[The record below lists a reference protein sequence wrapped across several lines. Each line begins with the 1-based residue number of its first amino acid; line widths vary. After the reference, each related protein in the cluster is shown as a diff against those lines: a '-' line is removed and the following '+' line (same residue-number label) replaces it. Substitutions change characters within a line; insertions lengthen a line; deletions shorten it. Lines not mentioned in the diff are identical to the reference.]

1 MLQKE
6 NLQEFVTR
14 QCSIE
19 LPTDHNSK
27 EGAYFT
33 AGYRDYNIAKNYTPS
48 MIRNFYKIGLII
60 GEGQVYYGNK
70 GMHIDQPA
78 LMFSHPNLPYSWECL
93 SEKQAGFYCLFN
105 EEFLSLSNNKV
116 LSASPLKLG
125 GHYVFF
131 LDQEKENFAS
141 FIFQKMIEEDQAN
154 YQYRNEMLLSYVS
167 LLVHEALKMTPADSY
182 FTPSDSSS
190 RIAMFFTE
198 LLERQFPV
206 DPYNKKIRLKTPQDY
221 AEQLSVHVNHLNRSV
236 KNVTGKTTSSII
248 ADRLIAEAKVLL
260 VHSGWNVTEVASGLG
275 FDDPSYFAR
284 LFKLHTGI
292 APTSFKQNV

>member
-6 NLQEFVTR
+6 NLQEFYTR
-14 QCSIE
+14 QCSSG
-19 LPTDHNSK
+19 LPSDSNGK
-27 EGAYFT
+27 DGVCFN

-60 GEGQVYYGNK
+60 GEGQVFYGNK
-70 GMHIDQPA
+70 GMKIDQPA

-93 SEKQAGFYCLFN
+93 SDKQSGYYCLFN
-105 EEFLSLSNNKV
+105 EEFLSLGNNKI

-131 LDQEKENFAS
+131 LDKDKENFVS
-141 FIFQKMIEEDQAN
+141 LIFQKMIDEYQAG
-154 YQYRNEMLLSYVS
+154 YQYKNELLLNYVT
-167 LLVHEALKMTPADSY
+167 LLVHEALKMTPAESY
-182 FTPSDSSS
+182 FTPTDSSS

-206 DPYNKKIRLKTPQDY
+206 DPYNKTIQLKTPQDY
-221 AEQLSVHVNHLNRSV
+221 AERLSIHVNHLNRSV
-236 KNVTGKTTSSII
+236 KKVTGKTTSSII
-248 ADRLIAEAKVLL
+248 TDRLIAEAKILL
-260 VHSGWNVTEVASGLG
+260 VHSGWNVTEIATALG

-292 APTSFKQNV
+292 APTSFKR